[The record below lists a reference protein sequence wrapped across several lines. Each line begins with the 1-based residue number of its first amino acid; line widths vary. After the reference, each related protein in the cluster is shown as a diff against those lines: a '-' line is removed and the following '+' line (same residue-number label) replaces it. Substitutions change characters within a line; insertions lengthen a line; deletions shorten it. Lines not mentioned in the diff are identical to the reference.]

1 MRVSAYNKSNAN
13 NNIKHFHTINKATHI
28 NRNTTTNAAATVA
41 NLLVDELETAKNEL
55 ETTTKQLRESHKR
68 EQEYQSKLSSL
79 YEELTIRTDELSSF
93 GSSNI
98 IEKTTN
104 VREDILSLKAA
115 LISCDQNSAK
125 ASDDFHTMRKRQ
137 ALIESELSRLS
148 PSLPSPA
155 LNNAHQYKELENE
168 RNYLLACVKDDSI
181 KINEL
186 TKRLESYQ
194 SKLRTSDYICE
205 TSDQRVQ
212 QTEERLN
219 IEKENNMRLENDLR
233 MMQLEN
239 IELSKQCETAMFDS
253 QQMKINFNKV
263 MISLIIVPLSN

>member
-1 MRVSAYNKSNAN
+1 LRVSAYNKSTAS

-55 ETTTKQLRESHKR
+55 ETTKNQLRESHKR

-79 YEELTIRTDELSSF
+79 YEELTTRTDELSSF

-115 LISCDQNSAK
+115 LISCDQNSK
-125 ASDDFHTMRKRQ
+125 ASDDFQTMRKRQ
-137 ALIESELSRLS
+137 AFVESELSRLS

-186 TKRLESYQ
+186 TKKLESYQ

-233 MMQLEN
+233 MVQLES
-239 IELSKQCETAMFDS
+239 IELSKQCETAMFES

-263 MISLIIVPLSN
+263 MISLIKVSLSN

>member
-41 NLLVDELETAKNEL
+41 NLLVDELESAKNEL
-55 ETTTKQLRESHKR
+55 ETTKKQLRESHKR

-93 GSSNI
+93 ESSNI

-104 VREDILSLKAA
+104 IREDILSLKAA

-125 ASDDFHTMRKRQ
+125 ASDDFQTMRKRQ
-137 ALIESELSRLS
+137 AFVE
-148 PSLPSPA
+148 SPA

-219 IEKENNMRLENDLR
+219 IEKESNMRLENDLR

-239 IELSKQCETAMFDS
+239 IELSKQCETAMFES

-263 MISLIIVPLSN
+263 MISLIKVPLSN